1 MEELPKTIK
10 PRKIKPSKLKTIKTR
25 VFLVIEVFVTV
36 RPYDCHH
43 SWTSQCTN
51 MNIAN
56 PVFQPITK
64 FARFQLKLNKACR
77 VVQIAILPLK
87 SNQIKFVWD
96 NLIVQINSNKFD
108 FIWQHFGP
116 IQIIWTISI
125 AVQITLLL
133 LKSNQIKSNEIKLI
147 RYALIAQI

>member
-108 FIWQHFGP
+108 LTSFWTNSNNLNHLYSCSNFTFTT
-116 IQIIWTISI
+116 QI
-125 AVQITLLL
+125 
-133 LKSNQIKSNEIKLI
+133 KSNQINCRWFESSNRIK
-147 RYALIAQI
+147 